1 MDDPETRSLEERLHE
16 AQGCALRLDQSRE
29 ELFSRLRDAE
39 DARKAAVG
47 VIQRQ
52 NEEIATLS
60 FQLAEVDRNFI
71 ELSKQSGEDQAELAR
86 LKVAFH
92 LLVTA

>member
-1 MDDPETRSLEERLHE
+1 MDDQE
-16 AQGCALRLDQSRE
+16 LDG
-29 ELFSRLRDAE
+29 LYARLRDAE
-39 DARKAAVG
+39 DARRAAVG

-71 ELSKQSGEDQAELAR
+71 ELSKQ
-86 LKVAFH
+86 
-92 LLVTA
+92 TALDA

>member
-1 MDDPETRSLEERLHE
+1 MDDQELDRLYT
-16 AQGCALRLDQSRE
+16 AV
-29 ELFSRLRDAE
+29 RDHKAAYE
-39 DARKAAVG
+39 AAVG